1 MGRGAFQYY
10 CRTMKGIILAGG
22 DGTRLNPLTNATSK
36 QLLPIYDKPLIFY
49 PLASLIE
56 LNIRKIAII
65 VKSKEKDRFFS
76 LLGNGKKFGV
86 EITYLIQD
94 KPNGLAEAFIIA
106 EDFIDQSN
114 VTLILGD
121 NIFYGDA
128 LKNSLSEDFIDGAR
142 IVCCKVHDPERYGV
156 ARIEGEKVVQ
166 VIEKPNK
173 FISHFAVTGIYVY
186 DNSVVKK
193 AKSLAPSSRGELE
206 ITDLNN
212 LYIKEDNLK
221 GSFLDSEMIW
231 MDTGTF
237 DSLHDASALV
247 RTLQNRSGHLIGSP
261 ELTAYNNNWISKE
274 SLLSNL
280 NPKNPYEESL
290 LASLD

>member
-1 MGRGAFQYY
+1 
-10 CRTMKGIILAGG
+10 MKGIILAGG
-22 DGTRLNPLTNATSK
+22 NGTRLNPLTHATSK

-49 PLASLIE
+49 PLTSLME
-56 LNIRKIAII
+56 LNIKEIAII

-76 LLGNGKKFGV
+76 LLGNGERFGV
-86 EITYLIQD
+86 NITYLIQD

-106 EDFIDQSN
+106 EDFIGQSE

-128 LKNSLSEDFIDGAR
+128 LKNSLSEDFIGGAK
-142 IVCCKVHDPERYGV
+142 IVCCKVNDPERYGV
-156 ARIEGEKVVQ
+156 ARIEGENVIQ
-166 VIEKPNK
+166 IIEKPDE

-186 DNSVVKK
+186 DNSVVSKS
-193 AKSLAPSSRGELE
+193 KSLSPSSRGELE

-212 LYIKEDNLK
+212 LFINEGNLK

-247 RTLQNRSGHLIGSP
+247 KALQNRSGHLIGSP
-261 ELTAYNNNWISKE
+261 ELAAYHNNWVSKE
-274 SLLSNL
+274 KLLANLSSN
-280 NPKNPYEESL
+280 NPYEESVL
-290 LASLD
+290 SSLD

>member
-1 MGRGAFQYY
+1 
-10 CRTMKGIILAGG
+10 MKGIILAGG
-22 DGTRLNPLTNATSK
+22 NGTRLNPLTYATSK

-49 PLASLIE
+49 PLASLLE
-56 LNIRKIAII
+56 LNIREIAII

-76 LLGNGKKFGV
+76 LLGNGEKFGID
-86 EITYLIQD
+86 ITYLIQD

-106 EDFIDQSN
+106 ENFIGQSN

-128 LKNSLSEDFIDGAR
+128 LKNSLSEDFTRGAK
-142 IVCCKVHDPERYGV
+142 IVCCKVNDPERYGV
-156 ARIEGEKVVQ
+156 AKIEGQKVIQIV
-166 VIEKPNK
+166 EKPDE

-193 AKSLAPSSRGELE
+193 SKSLSPSSRGELE

-212 LYIKEDNLK
+212 LFINEGTLQ

-247 RTLQNRSGHLIGSP
+247 KALQHRSGHLIGSP
-261 ELTAYNNNWISKE
+261 ELVAYHNNWISKD
-274 SLLSNL
+274 SLLVNL
-280 NPKNPYEESL
+280 NSNNPYEESL
-290 LASLD
+290 LSSLD

>member
-1 MGRGAFQYY
+1 
-10 CRTMKGIILAGG
+10 MKGIILAGG
-22 DGTRLNPLTNATSK
+22 NGTRLNPLTHATSK

-49 PLASLIE
+49 PLTSLME
-56 LNIRKIAII
+56 LNIKEIAII

-76 LLGNGKKFGV
+76 LLGNGERFGID
-86 EITYLIQD
+86 ITYLIQD

-106 EDFIDQSN
+106 EDFIGQSE

-128 LKNSLSEDFIDGAR
+128 LKNSLSEDFIGGAK
-142 IVCCKVHDPERYGV
+142 IVCCKVNDPERYGV
-156 ARIEGEKVVQ
+156 ARIEGENVIQ
-166 VIEKPNK
+166 IIEKPDE

-186 DNSVVKK
+186 DNSVVSKS
-193 AKSLAPSSRGELE
+193 KSLSPSSRGELE

-212 LYIKEDNLK
+212 LFINEGTLQ

-247 RTLQNRSGHLIGSP
+247 KALQNRSGHLIGSP
-261 ELTAYNNNWISKE
+261 ELAAYHNKWVSKE
-274 SLLSNL
+274 NLLANL
-280 NPKNPYEESL
+280 NSNNPYEESL
-290 LASLD
+290 LSSLD

>member
-1 MGRGAFQYY
+1 
-10 CRTMKGIILAGG
+10 MKGIILAGG
-22 DGTRLNPLTNATSK
+22 NGTRLNPLTYATSK

-49 PLASLIE
+49 PLASLME
-56 LNIRKIAII
+56 LNIRDIAII

-76 LLGNGKKFGV
+76 LLGNGEKFGID
-86 EITYLIQD
+86 ITYLIQD

-106 EDFIDQSN
+106 ENFIGQSN

-128 LKNSLSEDFIDGAR
+128 LKNSLSEDFTRGAK
-142 IVCCKVHDPERYGV
+142 IVCCKVNDPERYGV
-156 ARIEGEKVVQ
+156 AKIEGQKVIQIV
-166 VIEKPNK
+166 EKPDE

-193 AKSLAPSSRGELE
+193 SKSLSPSSRGELE

-212 LYIKEDNLK
+212 LFINEGTLQ

-247 RTLQNRSGHLIGSP
+247 KALQHRSGHLIGSP
-261 ELTAYNNNWISKE
+261 ELVAYHNNWISKD
-274 SLLSNL
+274 SLLVNL
-280 NPKNPYEESL
+280 NSNNPYEESL
-290 LASLD
+290 LSSLD

>member
-1 MGRGAFQYY
+1 
-10 CRTMKGIILAGG
+10 MKGIILAGG
-22 DGTRLNPLTNATSK
+22 NGTRLNPLTYATSK

-49 PLASLIE
+49 PLASLME
-56 LNIRKIAII
+56 LNIREIAII

-76 LLGNGKKFGV
+76 LLGNGEKFGID
-86 EITYLIQD
+86 ITYLIQD

-106 EDFIDQSN
+106 ENFIGQSN

-128 LKNSLSEDFIDGAR
+128 LKNSLSEDFTRGAK
-142 IVCCKVHDPERYGV
+142 IVCCKVNDPERYGV
-156 ARIEGEKVVQ
+156 AKIEGQKVIQIV
-166 VIEKPNK
+166 EKPDE

-193 AKSLAPSSRGELE
+193 SKSLSPSSRGELE

-212 LYIKEDNLK
+212 LFINEGTLQ

-247 RTLQNRSGHLIGSP
+247 KALQHRSGHLIGSP
-261 ELTAYNNNWISKE
+261 ELVAYHNNWISKD
-274 SLLSNL
+274 SLLVNL
-280 NPKNPYEESL
+280 NSNNPYEESL
-290 LASLD
+290 LSSLD

>member
-1 MGRGAFQYY
+1 
-10 CRTMKGIILAGG
+10 MKGIILAGG
-22 DGTRLNPLTNATSK
+22 NGTRLNPLTYATSK

-49 PLASLIE
+49 PLASLME
-56 LNIRKIAII
+56 LNIREIAII

-76 LLGNGKKFGV
+76 LLGNGEKFGID
-86 EITYLIQD
+86 ITYLIQD

-106 EDFIDQSN
+106 ENFIGQSN

-128 LKNSLSEDFIDGAR
+128 LKNSLSEDFTRGAK
-142 IVCCKVHDPERYGV
+142 IVCCKVNDPERYGV
-156 ARIEGEKVVQ
+156 AKIEGQKVIQIV
-166 VIEKPNK
+166 EKPDE

-193 AKSLAPSSRGELE
+193 SKSLSPSSRGEVE

-212 LYIKEDNLK
+212 LFINEGTLQ

-247 RTLQNRSGHLIGSP
+247 KALQHRSGHLIGSP
-261 ELTAYNNNWISKE
+261 ELVAYHNNWISKD
-274 SLLSNL
+274 SLLVNL
-280 NPKNPYEESL
+280 NSNNPYEESL
-290 LASLD
+290 LSSLD

>member
-1 MGRGAFQYY
+1 
-10 CRTMKGIILAGG
+10 MKGIILAGG
-22 DGTRLNPLTNATSK
+22 NGTRLNPLTYATSK

-49 PLASLIE
+49 PLASLME
-56 LNIRKIAII
+56 LNIREIAII

-76 LLGNGKKFGV
+76 LLGNGEKFGID
-86 EITYLIQD
+86 ITYLIQD

-106 EDFIDQSN
+106 ENFIGQSN

-128 LKNSLSEDFIDGAR
+128 LKNSLSEDFTRGAK
-142 IVCCKVHDPERYGV
+142 IVCCKVNDPERYGV
-156 ARIEGEKVVQ
+156 AKIEGQKVIQIV
-166 VIEKPNK
+166 EKPDE

-186 DNSVVKK
+186 DNSVIKK
-193 AKSLAPSSRGELE
+193 SKSLSPSSRGELE

-212 LYIKEDNLK
+212 LFINEGTLQ

-247 RTLQNRSGHLIGSP
+247 KALQHRSGHLIGSP
-261 ELTAYNNNWISKE
+261 ELVAYHNNWISKDR
-274 SLLSNL
+274 LLVNL
-280 NPKNPYEESL
+280 NSNNPYEESL
-290 LASLD
+290 LSSLD

>member
-1 MGRGAFQYY
+1 
-10 CRTMKGIILAGG
+10 MKGIILAGG
-22 DGTRLNPLTNATSK
+22 NGTRLNPLTYATSK

-49 PLASLIE
+49 PLASLME
-56 LNIRKIAII
+56 LNIREIAII

-76 LLGNGKKFGV
+76 LLGNGEKFGID
-86 EITYLIQD
+86 ITYLIQD

-106 EDFIDQSN
+106 ENFIGQSN

-128 LKNSLSEDFIDGAR
+128 LKNSLSEDFTRGAK
-142 IVCCKVHDPERYGV
+142 IVCCKVNDPERYGV
-156 ARIEGEKVVQ
+156 AKIEGQKVIQIV
-166 VIEKPNK
+166 EKPDE

-193 AKSLAPSSRGELE
+193 AKSLSPSSRGELE

-212 LYIKEDNLK
+212 LFINEGTLQ

-247 RTLQNRSGHLIGSP
+247 KALQHRSGHLIGSP
-261 ELTAYNNNWISKE
+261 ELVAYHNNWISKDR
-274 SLLSNL
+274 LLVNL
-280 NPKNPYEESL
+280 NSNNPYEESL
-290 LASLD
+290 LSSLD

>member
-1 MGRGAFQYY
+1 
-10 CRTMKGIILAGG
+10 MKGIILAGG
-22 DGTRLNPLTNATSK
+22 NGTRLNPLTYATSK

-49 PLASLIE
+49 PLASLME
-56 LNIRKIAII
+56 LNIREIAII

-76 LLGNGKKFGV
+76 LLGNGEKFGID
-86 EITYLIQD
+86 ITYLIQD

-106 EDFIDQSN
+106 ENFIGQSN

-128 LKNSLSEDFIDGAR
+128 LKNSLSEDFTRGAK
-142 IVCCKVHDPERYGV
+142 IVCCKVNDPERYGV
-156 ARIEGEKVVQ
+156 AKIEGQKVIQIV
-166 VIEKPNK
+166 EKPDE

-186 DNSVVKK
+186 DNSVIKK
-193 AKSLAPSSRGELE
+193 SKSLSPSSRGELE

-212 LYIKEDNLK
+212 LFINEGTLQ

-247 RTLQNRSGHLIGSP
+247 KALQHRSGHLIGSP
-261 ELTAYNNNWISKE
+261 ELVAYHNNWISKD
-274 SLLSNL
+274 SLLVNL
-280 NPKNPYEESL
+280 NSNNPYEESL
-290 LASLD
+290 LSSLD

>member
-1 MGRGAFQYY
+1 
-10 CRTMKGIILAGG
+10 MKGIILAGG
-22 DGTRLNPLTNATSK
+22 NGTRLNPLTYATSK

-49 PLASLIE
+49 PLASLME
-56 LNIRKIAII
+56 LNIREIAII

-76 LLGNGKKFGV
+76 LLGNGEKFGID
-86 EITYLIQD
+86 ITYLIQD

-106 EDFIDQSN
+106 ENFIGQSN

-128 LKNSLSEDFIDGAR
+128 LKNSLSEDFTKGAK
-142 IVCCKVHDPERYGV
+142 IVCCKVNDPERYGV
-156 ARIEGEKVVQ
+156 AKIEGQKVIQIV
-166 VIEKPNK
+166 EKPDE

-193 AKSLAPSSRGELE
+193 AKSLSPSPRGELE

-212 LYIKEDNLK
+212 LFINEGSLQ

-237 DSLHDASALV
+237 NSLHDASALV
-247 RTLQNRSGHLIGSP
+247 KALQHRSGHLIGSP
-261 ELTAYNNNWISKE
+261 ELVAYHNNWISKDN
-274 SLLSNL
+274 LLVNL
-280 NPKNPYEESL
+280 NPNNPYEESL
-290 LASLD
+290 LSSLD